1 MSTIHT
7 AHMPDAAATHPLTL
21 PLIGL
26 LAAGAGLSVAAL
38 YYSQPMLGELGADI
52 GASARQIGLVPTLT
66 QLGYAAGIFFLAPL
80 GDRYDRRRIILVKA
94 AALIVALLAAG
105 ASSAIGL
112 LLVASLAVGLA
123 ATMAQDIVPA
133 AAALAPEAQRGKIV
147 GTVMT
152 GLLMGI
158 LLSRVVSG
166 FVASH
171 FGWRSMFVAAAV
183 SIAAFAAVAARALP
197 RFKSTTHLHY
207 VALLAAGAS
216 SAISLLLVASLAVG
230 LAATMAQDIV
240 PAAAT
245 LAPEAQRGKIVG
257 TVMTGLLLGI
267 LLSRVVSGFVAAHF
281 GWRAMFVAAA
291 ASIAVFAAVAARA
304 LPRFRPTTH
313 LHYAALLA
321 SSAQLWKR
329 HGTLRRAAL
338 AQALLAVG
346 FSAFWSTLAVMLH
359 ASAWHL
365 GSAAAGAFGL
375 AGAAGALAAPVA
387 GRLADTRGPEL
398 VTRLGTSLA
407 AVSFL
412 VMAAGGLLPL
422 NAQLWVIGLGAVGF
436 DLGVQATLISHQTI
450 VYGIDPGARS
460 RLNALLFT
468 GMFIGMSSGAAL
480 GSLALA
486 RWGWPGVMLLAAG
499 GAISALVVR
508 LWPSTKPA

>member
-1 MSTIHT
+1 MSSIQTTHT
-7 AHMPDAAATHPLTL
+7 PDAASSHALTL
-21 PLIGL
+21 PLVGL
-26 LAAGAGLSVAAL
+26 LATGAGLSVAAL

-80 GDRYDRRRIILVKA
+80 GDRFDRRRIILVKA
-94 AALIVALLAAG
+94 AALVVALLAAG
-105 ASSAIGL
+105 ASSAIG
-112 LLVASLAVGLA
+112 
-123 ATMAQDIVPA
+123 
-133 AAALAPEAQRGKIV
+133 
-147 GTVMT
+147 
-152 GLLMGI
+152 
-158 LLSRVVSG
+158 
-166 FVASH
+166 
-171 FGWRSMFVAAAV
+171 
-183 SIAAFAAVAARALP
+183 
-197 RFKSTTHLHY
+197 
-207 VALLAAGAS
+207 
-216 SAISLLLVASLAVG
+216 LLLVASLAVG

-291 ASIAVFAAVAARA
+291 VSIAAFAAVAARA
-304 LPRFRPTTH
+304 LPRFKPTTR
-313 LHYAALLA
+313 LRYPALLA
-321 SSAQLWKR
+321 SSARLWKR

-359 ASAWHL
+359 ASTWHL

-375 AGAAGALAAPVA
+375 AGAAGALAAPIA

-412 VMAAGGLLPL
+412 VMAAGGLLPIG
-422 NAQLWVIGLGAVGF
+422 AQLWVIGVGAVGF

-468 GMFIGMSSGAAL
+468 CMFIGMSTGAVL

-486 RWGWPGVMLLAAG
+486 QWGWPGVMLLAAG
-499 GAISALVVR
+499 GAISALLVR
-508 LWPSTKPA
+508 LWPSRAPA